1 MAREPSAH
9 DALREST
16 GLYALGAL
24 TAEERAAFEAHLV
37 TCAEC
42 AAEVRAFSTVAGAL
56 AQAAPQVN
64 PPASLRERT
73 LAAAGLASGPSLR
86 LEPADARSASAA
98 GRAGRMP
105 WLAFAAS
112 VALAVGL
119 GVYVL
124 QLRERIATLE
134 VRLREAVLRADAGER
149 QFADARRVLGDA
161 QSRIA
166 VLAAPD
172 VTRVDLA
179 GRAAAPSAAARVFW
193 SRSRGLLFTG
203 SNLPSVPPG
212 RVYQLWFISGQTPV
226 SAGLIT
232 PGAGGQLDAILDV
245 PVGIQAPAV
254 MAVTVEPAGGV
265 PAPTSDPFL
274 VGSVQ
279 GS

>member
-1 MAREPSAH
+1 MAQEPSAH

-24 TAEERAAFEAHLV
+24 TPEEQAAFEAHLV

-64 PPASLRERT
+64 PSASLRERT
-73 LAAAGLASGPSLR
+73 LAAAGLAGGPGLGPG
-86 LEPADARSASAA
+86 PAGARSASAA
-98 GRAGRMP
+98 GWSARTP

-112 VALAVGL
+112 VSLAVGL

-124 QLRERIATLE
+124 QLRERITTLE
-134 VRLREAVLRADAGER
+134 ARLREAVLRAEAGER
-149 QFADARRVLGDA
+149 QFADARRVLADA

-166 VLAAPD
+166 VMAAPD
-172 VTRVDLA
+172 VARVDLA

-203 SNLPSVPPG
+203 SNMPPVPPG
-212 RVYQLWFISGQTPV
+212 RVYQVWFISGQTPV
-226 SAGLIT
+226 SAGLIV
-232 PGAGGQLDAILDV
+232 PGVGGQLDAILDV

-254 MAVTVEPAGGV
+254 MAVSVEPAGGV
-265 PAPTSDPFL
+265 PAPTSEPFL
-274 VGSVQ
+274 VGPVR

>member
-1 MAREPSAH
+1 MAPEPSAH

-24 TAEERAAFEAHLV
+24 MPEERAAFETHLA

-73 LAAAGLASGPSLR
+73 LAATGLAEGPGLEA
-86 LEPADARSASAA
+86 EPARARSVSAA
-98 GRAGRMP
+98 GGAARTP
-105 WLAFAAS
+105 WFAFAAS

-119 GVYVL
+119 SVYVL

-149 QFADARRVLGDA
+149 QFADARRVLADA

-166 VLAAPD
+166 VMAAPD
-172 VTRVDLA
+172 VARVNLA

-203 SNLPSVPPG
+203 SNLPPVPLG
-212 RVYQLWFISGQTPV
+212 RVYRIWFISGQTPV
-226 SAGLIT
+226 SAGLIL
-232 PGAGGQLDAILDV
+232 PGVSGQLDAILDV

-254 MAVTVEPAGGV
+254 VAVTVEPAGGA
-265 PAPTSDPFL
+265 PAPTSEPFL